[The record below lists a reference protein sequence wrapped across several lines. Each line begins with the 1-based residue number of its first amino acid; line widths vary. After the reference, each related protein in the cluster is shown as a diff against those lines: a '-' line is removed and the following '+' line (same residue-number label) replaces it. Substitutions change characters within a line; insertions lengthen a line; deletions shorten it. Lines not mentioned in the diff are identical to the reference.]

1 MNLRQKILA
10 LAVVPLLV
18 AILAITALV
27 THQSTELSRASL
39 ATFERS
45 LLKAKENE
53 LLNLTNMAISAISEI
68 YEAAGPD
75 DEGAKRQVQVI
86 QRRTLSHGFLLPG
99 VARQRRSATLIRC
112 LILFRTRRSE
122 CRAL

>member
-39 ATFERS
+39 ATS
-45 LLKAKENE
+45 
-53 LLNLTNMAISAISEI
+53 
-68 YEAAGPD
+68 
-75 DEGAKRQVQVI
+75 
-86 QRRTLSHGFLLPG
+86 
-99 VARQRRSATLIRC
+99 
-112 LILFRTRRSE
+112 
-122 CRAL
+122 